1 MKINNNIN
9 NGYFKARDS
18 KDTTTHVDMF
28 IIEIDKF
35 IHRFIVANCF
45 EIHDHLHITFND
57 LTLLLKRT
65 LNAVQALATFNDN
78 SFLIETH
85 LNFMNRIFKKGIQSS
100 NEDSDNVLIKQAMH
114 ITNANIIERIN
125 QQISKKKY
133 QNKVEV
139 NKKEIFEQ
147 YKQEQSYH
155 VKYQRNINRKILNAG
170 NINNNT
176 NNSHSNCNN
185 SNSHNNNV
193 LTKSNSSKGS
203 RTSVQRFTS
212 TFRPTH
218 SGGLIKMLSQNNN
231 NNTQQSK
238 NKNSRNKYL
247 NCSVDNTTTNNN
259 YGNTI
264 DNRFT
269 LITPKNTVT
278 SKRTHSRNH
287 NEHSPLR
294 AKSTRS
300 KVKNLCDTID
310 GHSSKRKITGET
322 CDAAKHSDHKE
333 IIFTYNNS
341 KPTKYAH
348 SLIEKGYNLLQR
360 FERHNNSVD
369 RTNKRCQSIE

>member
-85 LNFMNRIFKKGIQSS
+85 LNFMNRIFKKGIQST
-100 NEDSDNVLIKQAMH
+100 NEDSDNVLIKQAMN

-155 VKYQRNINRKILNAG
+155 VKYQRNINRKILNTN
-170 NINNNT
+170 NINNN
-176 NNSHSNCNN
+176 NNNHSN
-185 SNSHNNNV
+185 SNNNV
-193 LTKSNSSKGS
+193 LTNSTSSKGS
-203 RTSVQRFTS
+203 RTSVKRFTS

-231 NNTQQSK
+231 NAQQSK
-238 NKNSRNKYL
+238 NKISRNKYN
-247 NCSVDNTTTNNN
+247 NCSVDNNN
-259 YGNTI
+259 GNTI
-264 DNRFT
+264 DNRFN

-278 SKRTHSRNH
+278 NRRSHSRNH
-287 NEHSPLR
+287 NDQSPLR

-310 GHSSKRKITGET
+310 GHSSKRKITTET
-322 CDAAKHSDHKE
+322 CDLVKHSDHKE

-369 RTNKRCQSIE
+369 KTNKRCQSIE